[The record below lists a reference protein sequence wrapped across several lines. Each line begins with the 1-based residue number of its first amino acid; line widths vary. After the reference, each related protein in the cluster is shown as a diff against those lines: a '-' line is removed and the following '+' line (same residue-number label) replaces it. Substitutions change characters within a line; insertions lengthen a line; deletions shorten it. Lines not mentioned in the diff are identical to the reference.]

1 MKTELGDR
9 GQRLLEALQA
19 LAEPEAEFETRE
31 EAGRILLKLL
41 PPLVG
46 AHLNDK
52 LSAENAGR
60 LFDDVVGHVSEAACR
75 RRLPGSLAAFRG
87 TTPGEAVTW
96 IRIIAYRR
104 AVDLLDNEK
113 REQPCDPGE
122 LPAERG
128 GRFAAERDLQDLE
141 RIITKVILAL
151 PKARRPR
158 VRLFIEY
165 RLGSFSG
172 SEQIKGAGENERVP
186 GKTVG
191 GVYQARRRARTDIRE
206 VLCKLRPPLIAEE
219 MAILARLLGVS
230 DLEVEVGPDSEE
242 ES

>member
-1 MKTELGDR
+1 MSLRPPVPIGYHVLAKEDEDLAHVRCPSWEGAAGRDEPQRSVETMKTELGDR

-128 GRFAAERDLQDLE
+128 GRFAAERDL
-141 RIITKVILAL
+141 
-151 PKARRPR
+151 
-158 VRLFIEY
+158 
-165 RLGSFSG
+165 
-172 SEQIKGAGENERVP
+172 
-186 GKTVG
+186 
-191 GVYQARRRARTDIRE
+191 
-206 VLCKLRPPLIAEE
+206 
-219 MAILARLLGVS
+219 
-230 DLEVEVGPDSEE
+230 
-242 ES
+242 